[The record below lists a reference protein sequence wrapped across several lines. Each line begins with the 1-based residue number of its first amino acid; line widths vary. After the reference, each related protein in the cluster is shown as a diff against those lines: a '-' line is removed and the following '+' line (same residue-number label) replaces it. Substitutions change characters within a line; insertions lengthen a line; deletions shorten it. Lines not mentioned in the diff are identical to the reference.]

1 MGNRSTG
8 WNAGLST
15 HGIYA
20 LWFNL
25 LFSASGFLCLCLC
38 MGEMSS
44 ALPFSGGVFGFVRA
58 ALGPFFGF
66 MVASCEF
73 VLCIVGICLRA
84 LRFLSD
90 GGAGADVGGVIGIFA
105 LCLLMNLMGGKPVF
119 VLTSLIGFFTVM
131 MLVVYLCGTLSA
143 VGTDAVN
150 YTHYSPPIVEFSWLH
165 VMASRPA
172 VSGAF
177 NAIQFLPLLSE
188 YMQEPREQLPRVLL
202 ISWAS
207 FLLMSVFV
215 ILAAV
220 SQNPGAKSLQAAPLP
235 LQAGF
240 VRIFNIQDLRN
251 IQWFDFPFQFGPI
264 FCLFYC
270 AGKQL
275 LTLSKSGLL
284 PPVFSQVIPGSETP
298 YVCYTFTAIV
308 GAGMNIFVLYNQ
320 DYLVEIRALN
330 TTVSVTIFV
339 FCFIAFVVFRRKFS
353 SMSRSFVN
361 PLGDFSAIYGSGVFI
376 IAWIATL
383 FYNPVNKLF
392 LVGLGAYWLLCAIFF
407 CTYLVH
413 NQKFSE
419 EEKKVMFKAYL
430 INANRKKR
438 LKRNN
443 KVGTIVSSSSGVTD
457 KPFHNLNTSE
467 MEEIPQNL
475 HLSDDDLIPSE
486 SQREEDPQGSN

>member
-1 MGNRSTG
+1 MIMGNRSTG

-25 LFSASGFLCLCLC
+25 LFSASGFICLSLC

-73 VLCIVGICLRA
+73 VVCIIGICLRA
-84 LRFLSD
+84 QRFLSD
-90 GGAGADVGGVIGIFA
+90 GSGSASSNGSDSAGVIAIFGF
-105 LCLLMNLMGGKPVF
+105 CLLMNLIGGKPVF
-119 VLTSLIGFFTVM
+119 VLTSLIGFFTAM
-131 MLVVYLCGTLSA
+131 IFVVYLCGTLSA

-150 YTHYSPPIVEFSWLH
+150 YTHYSPPIVEFSWFH
-165 VMASRPA
+165 MMSARPA

-177 NAIQFLPLLSE
+177 NGLQFLPLLSE
-188 YMQEPREQLPRVLL
+188 YMKEPREQLPRVLL
-202 ISWAS
+202 ISCII
-207 FLLMSVFV
+207 FMLMSVFL

-220 SQNPGAKSLQAAPLP
+220 SQSPGAKSLQAAPFP

-240 VRIFNIQDLRN
+240 VRIFNIQDVADMK
-251 IQWFDFPFQFGPI
+251 WFDFPFQFGPI

-270 AGKQL
+270 AGRQL
-275 LTLSKSGLL
+275 LALSKSGLL
-284 PPVFSQVIPGSETP
+284 PPVFAKLLPGSDSP

-308 GAGMNIFVLYNQ
+308 GAGMNIFVLFNQ
-320 DYLVEIRALN
+320 VYLIEIRAIN
-330 TTVSVTIFV
+330 TTVSITIFL
-339 FCFIAFVVFRRKFS
+339 FCFTAFMVFRRKFS
-353 SMSRSFVN
+353 SMARSFVN
-361 PLGDFSAIYGSGVFI
+361 PFGDFSAIYGCGVFI
-376 IAWIATL
+376 MAWMATM
-383 FYNPVNKLF
+383 FYNPVNDLF
-392 LVGLGAYWLLCAIFF
+392 LVGLGGYWLLCGIFF

-438 LKRNN
+438 LNMLKNN
-443 KVGTIVSSSSGVTD
+443 KVGAITNGSATD
-457 KPFHNLNTSE
+457 KPSNSKCKYNL
-467 MEEIPQNL
+467 IL
-475 HLSDDDLIPSE
+475 HPYSPFL
-486 SQREEDPQGSN
+486 